1 MTFSQGAAAAVI
13 LAGCVLAGCAQTRTI
28 QTKAVAPTT
37 EEAREMARGQLQQ
50 QIADMSGGDY
60 KPAGSPHFTTRLMTQ
75 PDGGTLYEVTGT
87 EKAVK
92 TK

>member
-1 MTFSQGAAAAVI
+1 MTVSQGVAVAVI
-13 LAGCVLAGCAQTRTI
+13 LAGCVLGGCAQTRTI

-37 EEAREMARGQLQQ
+37 EEAREMARGQLEQ
-50 QIADMSGGDY
+50 QISDMTGGSY
-60 KPAGSPHFTTRLMTQ
+60 KPAGSPHFTTKLLKQ

-92 TK
+92 KK